1 MCLPPLPSFN
11 ILFSSGWS
19 LVSEAWRGPGS
30 SVWGRRHPQPGKH
43 GKYWTLIG
51 WHSKYCLL
59 IGQVSMVGDQQ
70 LMFNINQ
77 LIVTVEA
84 GLGNNTIPMI
94 LLESKLSGE
103 VRNWSSRLSVLASTQ
118 VTSHWPINCVASHW
132 SILFRSRWL
141 TTTQSTRYGSQSL
154 NP

>member
-1 MCLPPLPSFN
+1 
-11 ILFSSGWS
+11 
-19 LVSEAWRGPGS
+19 
-30 SVWGRRHPQPGKH
+30 
-43 GKYWTLIG
+43 
-51 WHSKYCLL
+51 
-59 IGQVSMVGDQQ
+59 MVGDQQ

-94 LLESKLSGE
+94 LIESKLSGE

-118 VTSHWPINCVASHW
+118 VTSHWPINFVAASHR
-132 SILFRSRWL
+132 SIMFRWRWL

>member
-1 MCLPPLPSFN
+1 
-11 ILFSSGWS
+11 
-19 LVSEAWRGPGS
+19 
-30 SVWGRRHPQPGKH
+30 
-43 GKYWTLIG
+43 
-51 WHSKYCLL
+51 
-59 IGQVSMVGDQQ
+59 MVGDQQ

-118 VTSHWPINCVASHW
+118 VSSHW
-132 SILFRSRWL
+132 SMKYWPLIGQYSK
-141 TTTQSTRYGSQSL
+141 Y
-154 NP
+154 

>member
-1 MCLPPLPSFN
+1 
-11 ILFSSGWS
+11 
-19 LVSEAWRGPGS
+19 
-30 SVWGRRHPQPGKH
+30 
-43 GKYWTLIG
+43 
-51 WHSKYCLL
+51 
-59 IGQVSMVGDQQ
+59 MVGDQQ

-118 VTSHWPINCVASHW
+118 VTSHWPIKCVASHW